1 MNEDPTMP
9 DLHPEEQLASFVDG
23 SATDEE
29 RRLVEAHLA
38 GCARCR
44 VEVKLAERGLVAMR
58 ALPQLEA
65 PGLTEEPDWLRQARP
80 EAIPVARPPARRPR
94 RRFSFGLPVW
104 QRVAWG
110 AGIAAAASL
119 AAVFLFGSL
128 RGGPSPTTAAKG
140 GAPNREAFA
149 GVETSTDYDRA
160 SLGALAARVAREE
173 GARSDLGSTAA
184 APLASPVPAP
194 AGEAP
199 ESSPQS
205 VDRATQDRAL
215 SCLQR
220 GAGLA
225 ESVGA
230 AYLEIASFEGRP
242 AFIGAFPNNPSGG
255 APTQLLVIAVDR
267 IDCRPLYLVTL
278 PL

>member
-9 DLHPEEQLASFVDG
+9 DLHPEEELASFVDG

-38 GCARCR
+38 GCATCR
-44 VEVKLAERGLVAMR
+44 ADVTLATRGLAAMR
-58 ALPQLEA
+58 ALPQLES
-65 PGLTEEPDWLRQARP
+65 PGLTEQLDWLPQARP
-80 EAIPVARPPARRPR
+80 DAIPVARPAASGAR
-94 RRFSFGLPVW
+94 RRFSFGPPVW

-119 AAVFLFGSL
+119 AAVFVFGSL
-128 RGGPSPTTAAKG
+128 QGGPGTTTAARG
-140 GAPNREAFA
+140 GAPNREAFS
-149 GVETSTDYDRA
+149 GVQTSTDYNRA
-160 SLGALAARVAREE
+160 SLGALADRVVRAE
-173 GARSDLGSTAA
+173 GERSDLGSTAA
-184 APLASPVPAP
+184 APLASPVPA
-194 AGEAP
+194 AGKSAGP
-199 ESSPQS
+199 SPQAIDQS
-205 VDRATQDRAL
+205 TQDRAL

-225 ESVGA
+225 ASVGA
-230 AYLEIASFEGRP
+230 AYLEVASFEGTP

-255 APTQLLVIAVDR
+255 APTQVLVIAVDR
-267 IDCRPLYLVTL
+267 VDCRPLYLVTL